1 MKKMCNIYEAYNEDG
16 EVIARGFK
24 SDVSWVLG
32 ITESGLD
39 TAARSNLKIKGKYTV
54 RYIGKKE
61 KHYTRFGIPV
71 DQELPSRQV
80 EQKETFVERY
90 GDLDR
95 HGTTIMSV
103 EEYSRHE
110 MLIEDKGYKVKYTKI
125 KRTREKPYYLLEV
138 I

>member
-1 MKKMCNIYEAYNEDG
+1 MKKMCNVYEAYNEDG

-39 TAARSNLKIKGKYTV
+39 TAARNNLKVKGRFTV
-54 RYIGKKE
+54 RYIGKKA
-61 KHYTRFGIPV
+61 KYYTRFGIPV
-71 DQELPSRQV
+71 DQEPPQNQV
-80 EQKETFVERY
+80 EQKETFIERY
-90 GDLDR
+90 FDLDR

-110 MLIEDKGYKVKYTKI
+110 ELIEDKGYKVKYTKI
-125 KRTREKPYYLLEV
+125 KRAREKPYYLLEV